1 MAEAAAAG
9 KRQPGH
15 REWVRDVKRETK
27 LGLLVTALTVLLF
40 LGALEVGLR
49 LLYPGAPQ
57 GLVMPDRELWASL
70 APNYSTTI
78 ANSESITYIS
88 TNSLGMRDREVPPKE
103 AGVYRILVNGDSW
116 TFGPGVEIGQT
127 FPKVLEARLNAAF
140 PDRRFEVFNAGVE
153 GYGTDQELLLLRRH
167 IDEIKPDLV
176 LLEFYPGNDVSDNLA
191 GDRFR
196 VEGGKLA
203 ANTAY
208 LDNKVGWRMLS
219 YELKK
224 AFYVYGWFSDRLYVA
239 VRVLTEWLGMHPALR
254 LQGFS
259 KQDILLRKSPEYVER
274 GWRLTE
280 ALVGEFKK
288 ETEVHG
294 ARLVVLVLPDVIEYD
309 ETRWNELKEKFGLR
323 EADFDLEKSSASART
338 VCERQSLTCL
348 DLLQALRRQNVRQSA
363 TLPADGHF
371 NAAGHE
377 LVARELAVF
386 LADQNL
392 LG

>member
-1 MAEAAAAG
+1 M
-9 KRQPGH
+9 
-15 REWVRDVKRETK
+15 KRETK
-27 LGLLVTALTVLLF
+27 LGLLVAALTVLLF
-40 LGALEVGLR
+40 LGALEIGLR
-49 LLYPGAPQ
+49 LAYPGVPQ
-57 GLVMPDRELWASL
+57 GLLMPDAELWARL
-70 APNYSTTI
+70 APNYTTTI
-78 ANSESITYIS
+78 VTPGWITHVS
-88 TNSLGMRDREVPPKE
+88 TNALGMRDREIPLKA
-103 AGVYRILVNGDSW
+103 AGTYRVLVSGDSW
-116 TFGPGVEIGQT
+116 AFGPGVEIGQT
-127 FPKVLEARLNAAF
+127 FPKVLERKLNAAF

-254 LQGFS
+254 LQGSFR
-259 KQDILLRKSPEYVER
+259 QDVLLRKSPEYVER

-280 ALVGEFKK
+280 ALLGEFKR
-288 ETEVHG
+288 TTAAHG
-294 ARLVVLVLPDVIEYD
+294 ARFAVVVIPDDLQYD
-309 ETRWNELKEKFGLR
+309 AGRWGKVVEEFKLQEQ
-323 EADFDLEKSSASART
+323 DFDLDKSNALAQEACARQ
-338 VCERQSLTCL
+338 EIPCL
-348 DLLQALRRQNVRQSA
+348 DLLQVFREENAKKPL
-363 TLPADGHF
+363 TLPSDVHG
-371 NAAGHE
+371 NPWGHE
-377 LVARELAVF
+377 VVARELARF

-392 LG
+392 LD